1 MYVEKKFKYYKKQN
15 KYKNKIIVNNGQKY
29 DSILESKVGQD
40 LEILKKA
47 GEIKDYERQ
56 VKVEFNFIFQ
66 ENGEIIFTT
75 EPRLELKNSNKEVMH
90 LFNYFVDFKVYHND
104 DMIEFIEVKGMWI
117 EPGLTKFKLLE
128 IYLKNK
134 PEYKLTVMKK

>member
-134 PEYKLTVMKK
+134 PGYKLTVMKK